1 MVPSDAPCSCTSRV
15 RVTGTQTGCAGLL
28 LTEPFEE
35 EPPLET
41 LPEVPAEPLEP
52 EPLAPELSEEF
63 EELLSEEFEELLS
76 EEPFSEPLL
85 SEDLFSET
93 RGTSTVFSAVC
104 SLSFTEKLSGAM
116 ALSAPRYWPAK
127 STSEPSAV
135 SATAAFCAEKTPSF
149 TLAPERST
157 SAIAR
162 PVLETDLPSRVSAST
177 SATRVPL
184 PLTTTRRMFLMV
196 LLS

>member
-52 EPLAPELSEEF
+52 EPLAPELSE
-63 EELLSEEFEELLS
+63 
-76 EEPFSEPLL
+76 
-85 SEDLFSET
+85 DLFSEI

-104 SLSFTEKLSGAM
+104 SLSFTEKFSGAM

>member
-28 LTEPFEE
+28 LTELFEE
-35 EPPLET
+35 KPPLEM

-52 EPLAPELSEEF
+52 EPLAPELPEA
-63 EELLSEEFEELLS
+63 FEELLS